1 MAKDRANRT
10 ESQEAD
16 MTSTFHNEIRFG
28 DINYRLSATADSED
42 LLVIDLLGAT
52 ESGEVVADGRLR
64 LPVEGGATIGKLLGR
79 VLTAHTRLRGRP
91 NRHANANS
99 PWTPAL
105 DAELREAW
113 MRPGD
118 QNAAERINSLAKH
131 MERSKTAIRARL
143 PRVGCDPDVVSR
155 ELSTTA
161 AALLGVE
168 PMAAK
173 GTTDV
178 SLTHGR

>member
-1 MAKDRANRT
+1 
-10 ESQEAD
+10 
-16 MTSTFHNEIRFG
+16 MTSTFHNEIKFG
-28 DINYRLSATADSED
+28 NINYKLSAAVESED
-42 LLVIDLLGAT
+42 SLVIDLLGTA

-64 LPVEGGATIGKLLGR
+64 LPVEGGTTIGKLLTR

-105 DAELREAW
+105 DTELREAW

-143 PRVGCDPDVVSR
+143 PRVGCDPDVICR
-155 ELSTTA
+155 ELSDTA

-168 PMAAK
+168 PSVGK
-173 GTTDV
+173 
-178 SLTHGR
+178 RN